1 MAGFTGT
8 PPIVTDGLVFAVD
21 AANYESYPG
30 SGTTWGDLVGGATPT
45 LSNGPTFLNEFGG
58 VISYDGTNDHC
69 IINHNDLSYNR
80 ENFTCEVWVKFT
92 GIHGNWRT
100 GVFTKWNTGAGT
112 NNEWFLGPINSSG
125 PSLLGFS
132 CQSPQNTGGDNNKG
146 SFKVNS
152 TTTYS
157 VNTWY
162 HIIGTFNGANST
174 QKIYINGNLEGTR
187 TDFNDTEVKNVSS
200 TRFWIGGF
208 EVRVAILAD
217 IATARLYSKTLTS
230 TEVLQNYNALKSR
243 FNL

>member
-1 MAGFTGT
+1 MGT
-8 PPIVTDGLVFAVD
+8 FGGTQPIVTDGLVFAVD

-30 SGTTWGDLVGGATPT
+30 SGTIWGDLVGDASPT
-45 LSNGPTFLNEFGG
+45 LQNGPTFLNEFGG
-58 VISYDGTNDHC
+58 VISYDGANDTC
-69 IINHNDLSYNR
+69 AIPYTDLSYNP
-80 ENFTCEVWVKFT
+80 ENFTCEAWVKFT
-92 GIHGNWRT
+92 GAHSNWET
-100 GVFTKWNTGAGT
+100 GVFTKWNTGGGT
-112 NNEWFLGPINSSG
+112 NNEWFLGPTNSSG

-146 SFKVNS
+146 NFKLHS

-162 HIIGTFNGANST
+162 HIIGTFDGANST

-187 TDFNDTEVKNVSS
+187 TDFNDTEVKSNQSLNFRV
-200 TRFWIGGF
+200 GGY
-208 EVRVAILAD
+208 VARGTILAD

-230 TEVLQNYNALKSR
+230 TEVFQNYNALKSR

>member
-1 MAGFTGT
+1 MGT
-8 PPIVTDGLVFAVD
+8 FGGAQPIVTDGLVFAVD

-30 SGTTWGDLVGGATPT
+30 SGTTWSDLVGDATPT
-45 LSNGPTFLNEFGG
+45 LQNGPAFLNEFGG
-58 VISYDGTNDHC
+58 VISYDGTNDTC
-69 IINHNDLSYNR
+69 VISNTNLSYNP
-80 ENFTCEVWVKFT
+80 ENFTCEAWVKFT
-92 GIHGNWRT
+92 GAHTNWET
-100 GVFTKWNTGAGT
+100 GVFTKWNTGALT
-112 NNEWFLGPINSSG
+112 NNEWFLGPANSGG

-162 HIIGTFNGANST
+162 HMIGTFDGANST
-174 QKIYINGNLEGTR
+174 QKIYINGNLGGTR
-187 TDFNDTEVKNVSS
+187 TDFNDTEVKSNQSMDFRV
-200 TRFWIGGF
+200 GGY
-208 EVRVAILAD
+208 VARASILAD
-217 IATARLYSKTLTS
+217 IAIARLYSKTLTS